1 MRKYKIIFSLILSA
15 LIVTTAYC
23 QGNLGNNQ
31 TITVSGTV
39 TQTDFVSNTITIL
52 TADQQQM
59 VFSVPGNAIITRGTN
74 DIGLMDIKAGHPVTV
89 QYTILSPGKD
99 IVVSVVDN
107 KPVTHE

>member
-15 LIVTTAYC
+15 LMVTAAYC

-31 TITVSGTV
+31 TITVYGTV

>member
-31 TITVSGTV
+31 INTVSGTV

-52 TADQQQM
+52 TADQ
-59 VFSVPGNAIITRGTN
+59 
-74 DIGLMDIKAGHPVTV
+74 
-89 QYTILSPGKD
+89 
-99 IVVSVVDN
+99 
-107 KPVTHE
+107 